1 MDESFSDR
9 HGYKSED
16 VEISVREDAPAELR
30 YAIPLIAQATG
41 MSPSAMRRAV
51 CQVLLIPPDRNNWS
65 EYPNVWEEVN
75 QLISDCPWHKV
86 YDTVEALYAEASSG
100 YPDHS
105 QAFAERL
112 NQFFREKGIGWQ
124 IQDGKITFRGSEVFQ
139 ESTREAILTLTHT
152 GRESAANEIHEAL
165 RDISRRP
172 EPDITGAIQ
181 HAVAALEST
190 ARDVLRQPNRTLGQ
204 LIRDLQLPKPLDAAV
219 EKLWGYA
226 SDRARHVREG
236 QEIQVAE
243 AELLVSVSCAVCT
256 FLSRNV
262 LQ

>member
-41 MSPSAMRRAV
+41 MSPSAMRRA
-51 CQVLLIPPDRNNWS
+51 
-65 EYPNVWEEVN
+65 
-75 QLISDCPWHKV
+75 DCPWHKV